1 MQRVGYDADTQT
13 YTYRDQD
20 GSFWEGDPGVRYGL
34 LHRTG
39 RSKFK
44 QTLRTDTASIN
55 SNYLGESHP
64 QPRARAKVEF
74 GFNSD
79 SSEEELSSP
88 ANGPHKQLFG
98 LLSNGYG
105 KLLLTLNLVYTGI
118 LKKVSDKKGQA
129 QRSSKRH
136 PHRHTQRRRRR
147 PHKWN
152 EK

>member
-39 RSKFK
+39 QGK
-44 QTLRTDTASIN
+44 QTFRIHTTSSN
-55 SNYLGESHP
+55 SNYLGASDY
-64 QPRARAKVEF
+64 QPKARAKVDF

-105 KLLLTLNLVYTGI
+105 KLLLTLNLVYTGL
-118 LKKVSDKKGQA
+118 LKKVTDKKQQA
-129 QRSSKRH
+129 QRPSKRH
-136 PHRHTQRRRRR
+136 PQRHTQRRRRR

>member
-39 RSKFK
+39 RSKVK
-44 QTLRTDTASIN
+44 QTLRTHPASSN
-55 SNYLGESHP
+55 SNYLGHSNN
-64 QPRARAKVEF
+64 QPKSRAKVDF
-74 GFNSD
+74 GFSSD

-88 ANGPHKQLFG
+88 ANGPHKQLFS

-105 KLLLTLNLVYTGI
+105 KLLVTLSLVYTGI
-118 LKKVSDKKGQA
+118 LKKVMDKKQQT

-136 PHRHTQRRRRR
+136 PQRHTQRRRRR

>member
-39 RSKFK
+39 QSK
-44 QTLRTDTASIN
+44 QTVRIHTVSSN
-55 SNYLGESHP
+55 SNYLGHSNN
-64 QPRARAKVEF
+64 QPKARAKVDF
-74 GFNSD
+74 GSSSD
-79 SSEEELSSP
+79 SSEEESPSP

-105 KLLLTLNLVYTGI
+105 KLLLTLSLFYTGI
-118 LKKVSDKKGQA
+118 LQKVTDKKQQA
-129 QRSSKRH
+129 QRPSKRY